1 MPGGAVSDVEGP
13 QYLFLMRHAEHEK
26 GHLTKNASNHVR
38 AVAIRLSEWIHAEWR
53 NQPDRT
59 IRLWYTTPAKEV
71 QGTVDLLTRDVVAE
85 IRRLEVKAPK
95 NYPFDGPDDPKKS
108 SDSANAVHQRPAWTA
123 RLLPNSVTGKRDFG
137 RELSA
142 YSPDMDALERVCEW
156 LGSPKLG
163 ENQARRTA
171 ASAPLLV
178 GNDPLIGWLA
188 SKLSSRGTPVARGEL
203 ICLVREP
210 GAKRWRLSWTIS
222 EDSEAEAEAVRA
234 KVKSKMT
241 TAAALGTVI
250 VGLTTFLLQNALQ
263 NEPSVWHWLSF
274 AALGVSAALY
284 FCSLFLYD
292 GLQMPSR
299 FWASVPPP
307 GAKPEE
313 RRRRVLTRLRCGKP
327 SVRRPPSSTARVL
340 QTNMMQI
347 WTWIFTPATILAGIG
362 VALLAIGATS
372 NGRDDVL
379 NVQLWHVLVA
389 IAGLGAFVSVWVAW
403 QRPNLGTS
411 D

>member
-1 MPGGAVSDVEGP
+1 MSDFEGL
-13 QYLFLMRHAEHEK
+13 QYLFLMRHAEHEN

-59 IRLWYTTPAKEV
+59 IRLWCTTPAREV

-85 IRRLEVKAPK
+85 IRRLEVTAPQ

-108 SDSANAVHQRPAWTA
+108 SGPPNAVHERPAWTA
-123 RLLPNSVTGKRDFG
+123 RLLPNSVTDKKDFG
-137 RELSA
+137 CELSA
-142 YSPDMDALERVCEW
+142 YSPDKEALERVCEW
-156 LGSPKLG
+156 LGSPLFG

-188 SKLSSRGTPVARGEL
+188 LKLSSRGTPVARGEL

-210 GAKRWRLSWTIS
+210 GGKRWRLSWTIS
-222 EDSEAEAEAVRA
+222 DDSEAEAEAVRA
-234 KVKSKMT
+234 KIKSKTT

-250 VGLTTFLLQNALQ
+250 IGLTTFLLQNALQ
-263 NEPSVWHWLSF
+263 KEPSTWHWLSF

-307 GAKPEE
+307 EAKPKE
-313 RRRRVLTRLRCGKP
+313 RRRWFLARLRYGKP
-327 SVRRPPSSTARVL
+327 SVRRPPSATARVL
-340 QTNMMQI
+340 QTNMVQI

-362 VALLAIGATS
+362 IALLAIGATS
-372 NGRDDVL
+372 KGSDDVL
-379 NVQLWHVLVA
+379 NVQPWHVLVA
-389 IAGLGAFVSVWVAW
+389 IAALGVLMTAWVSWH
-403 QRPNLGTS
+403 RPNLGTS